1 MHDSVETIEFGT
13 FPRVNDKDSQPIV
26 WRVLNATRNKKL
38 LITENA
44 IDVMPFYKPLPKPLD
59 RSLFDKENKEKL
71 EELKA
76 SKSPKIFDEN
86 GHLYVDPFGAPI
98 TTPKYAGLPPKYQ
111 IPWEKSMLRKYLN
124 SEFLRG
130 FCKEEIAR
138 INTVTVTNGP
148 SPINV
153 AMPGGENTRDRVFLL
168 DFENVKRYFPSD
180 RDRMCK
186 PTPYA
191 LAKAEKY
198 QEQHYCLPH
207 SNGCCSW
214 WLRTVGLWEQFD
226 PKGEYRPTNQHCVA
240 TVDHNGVISL
250 MGMPA
255 DAYEFVRPVI
265 LINN

>member
-1 MHDSVETIEFGT
+1 MNEDIETIEFGAY
-13 FPRVNDKDSQPIV
+13 PRLNDKEPMPIV
-26 WRVLNATRNKKL
+26 WRVLKTTRTRKL

-59 RSLFDKENKEKL
+59 RSLFAKENKEKL
-71 EELKA
+71 DEMIA

-86 GHLYVDPFGAPI
+86 GHLYVDPYGAPI

-111 IPWEKSMLRKYLN
+111 IPWEKSTLRKVLN
-124 SEFLRG
+124 SEFLSY
-130 FCKEEIAR
+130 FSKEEASR

-148 SPINV
+148 SPINE

-180 RDRMCK
+180 KDRMCK
-186 PTPYA
+186 ATPYA
-191 LAKAEKY
+191 MTKAEKY
-198 QEQHYCLPH
+198 HEQHYCLPH

-226 PKGEYRPTNQHCVA
+226 PDDDYRPSNQHCVV
-240 TVDHNGVISL
+240 TVDHEGAVSL

-265 LINN
+265 LINY